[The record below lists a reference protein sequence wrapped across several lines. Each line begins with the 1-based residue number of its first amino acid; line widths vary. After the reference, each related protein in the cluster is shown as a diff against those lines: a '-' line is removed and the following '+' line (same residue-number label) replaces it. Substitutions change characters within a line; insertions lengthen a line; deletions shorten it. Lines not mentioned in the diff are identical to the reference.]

1 MGLLMTGPMRRR
13 LPALA
18 VALGLAA
25 CATVT
30 GDRLTLP
37 DGSDAL
43 QWGDGPYGLVL
54 VHEEGADAASWEPQA
69 VAFAEEG
76 MTVLAVEVSEREAI
90 AAAIRHLRD
99 GVGLERVAL
108 LAAGSGS
115 EAALA
120 VGRDQPEL
128 VDQLIVISATSQ
140 DVAELGPFP
149 KLFVASE
156 GEIAAAQIQAMAEQ
170 APGDWNDVFLA
181 EGATSGQAMFDG
193 EGGAATLDAVLQR
206 LAERR

>member
-1 MGLLMTGPMRRR
+1 MPGPMRRR

-18 VALGLAA
+18 VALALAA

-43 QWGDGPYGLVL
+43 RWGDGPYGLVL
-54 VHEEGADAASWEPQA
+54 VHEEGTDAASWEPQA
-69 VAFAEEG
+69 VAFAEKG
-76 MTVLAVEVSEREAI
+76 MTVLAVEVSETGTI
-90 AAAIRHLRD
+90 VAAIRHLRD
-99 GVGLERVAL
+99 DVALERVAV

-115 EAALA
+115 TAALA
-120 VGRDQPEL
+120 TGRDQPEL

-140 DVAELGPFP
+140 DVAGLGPFP

-156 GEIAAAQIQAMAEQ
+156 GEAAAAQIDAMAEQ
-170 APGDWNDVFLA
+170 APGDWNDVYLA
-181 EGATSGQAMFDG
+181 PGAASGQGIFDG
-193 EGGAATLDAVLQR
+193 EGGAATLEAVLQR

>member
-1 MGLLMTGPMRRR
+1 MRR
-13 LPALA
+13 LALALA
-18 VALGLAA
+18 VVLGLAA

-37 DGSDAL
+37 DGSNAL
-43 QWGDGPYGLVL
+43 RWGDGPYGLVL

-76 MTVLAVEVSEREAI
+76 TTVLAVEVSETGAI
-90 AAAIRHLRD
+90 VAAIGHLRD
-99 GVGLERVAL
+99 EVGLERVAL
-108 LAAGSGS
+108 IAAGSGS

-120 VGRDQPEL
+120 VGRDEPEL

-156 GEIAAAQIQAMAEQ
+156 GEAAAAQIDAMAEQ
-170 APGDWNDVFLA
+170 AQGDWNDVYLA
-181 EGATSGQAMFDG
+181 DGAASGQAIFDG
-193 EGGAATLDAVLQR
+193 EGGAATLEVVLQR

>member
-1 MGLLMTGPMRRR
+1 MPGPMRR
-13 LPALA
+13 LALALA
-18 VALGLAA
+18 VVLGLAA

-37 DGSDAL
+37 DGSNAL
-43 QWGDGPYGLVL
+43 RWGDGPYGLVL

-76 MTVLAVEVSEREAI
+76 TTVLAVEVSETGAI
-90 AAAIRHLRD
+90 VAAIGHLRD
-99 GVGLERVAL
+99 EVGLERVAL
-108 LAAGSGS
+108 IAAGSGS

-120 VGRDQPEL
+120 VGRDEPEL

-149 KLFVASE
+149 KLFVASK
-156 GEIAAAQIQAMAEQ
+156 GEAAAAQIDAMAEQ
-170 APGDWNDVFLA
+170 AQGDWNDVYLA
-181 EGATSGQAMFDG
+181 VGAASGQAIFDG
-193 EGGAATLDAVLQR
+193 EGGAATLEVVLQR